1 MNYIDIKKERLRQDI
16 KFYRYFMKYNIIG
29 IIVFSLSIVGISW
42 LIYLNMASTLLHVLL
57 GTQSACIIFIFG
69 YYQQTKID
77 YKNALEHLSLIE
89 GNGNIETSKI
99 YELQSKINELEGV
112 IYAERSK
119 YQSLRATNSSPS
131 SVD

>member
-1 MNYIDIKKERLRQDI
+1 MTYVDIKKESLKQDI
-16 KFYRYFMKYNIIG
+16 KFYRYMMRYNIIV
-29 IIVFSLSIVGISW
+29 IIVFTAIIIGISW

-77 YKNALEHLSLIE
+77 YKNAVHHLSLME
-89 GNGNIETSKI
+89 ATDDIETSKI
-99 YELQSKINELEGV
+99 CELKYRINELEGV

-119 YQSLRATNSSPS
+119 PK
-131 SVD
+131 